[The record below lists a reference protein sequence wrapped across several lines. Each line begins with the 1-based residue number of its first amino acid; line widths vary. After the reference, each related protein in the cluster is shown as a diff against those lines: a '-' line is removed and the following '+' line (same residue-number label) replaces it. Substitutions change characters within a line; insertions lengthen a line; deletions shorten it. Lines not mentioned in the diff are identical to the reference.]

1 MEEIKLLA
9 KIVILKP
16 QYIKKIDS
24 ATLRKK
30 NDEDSFSGRLPL
42 RFDAHFFVI
51 ALVANIIR
59 KVLETN
65 FFVLFF

>member
-1 MEEIKLLA
+1 MA

-16 QYIKKIDS
+16 PYKKIDS

-59 KVLETN
+59 KVLET
-65 FFVLFF
+65 